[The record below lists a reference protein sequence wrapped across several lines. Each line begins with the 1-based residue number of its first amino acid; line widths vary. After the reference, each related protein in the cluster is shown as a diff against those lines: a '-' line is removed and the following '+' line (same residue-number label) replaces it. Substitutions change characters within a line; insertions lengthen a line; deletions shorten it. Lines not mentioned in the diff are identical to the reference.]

1 MVMDPEGPSKKPEP
15 LRFIGGTFGAVLP
28 FAVFLV
34 GVVYLGLSGAPA
46 ETGFWP
52 ILLAALILGL
62 LLARDRHAYSDG
74 MIVGMSRPIVMTMVM
89 AWILAG
95 VLGTLLGESG
105 LVQSLVWLARTV
117 GVSGGAYV
125 VFSFLIGAVV
135 STATGTSLGTILVC
149 TPLLYPGGGALG
161 SDPTILMG
169 AIIGGATF
177 GDNVSPVSDTTIA
190 SATTQGADMG
200 GVVRSRM
207 KYALPA
213 AGVALLVFWAFGA
226 GSGPTEAG
234 GLEGTDGAAGLI
246 MLAVPL
252 LVIGLLIRQAHLVEG
267 LMVGVLAAAVLGLV
281 TGQFGWADLAYVDA
295 ERFTAGGLILDGMQR
310 GVGVSLFTI
319 LLMGLVAGLEGAG
332 IMERLVGSA
341 TRGAKSA
348 SQAEWR
354 IFATISA
361 AVVLTTHAAVAIL
374 AVGKLTKDAGEV
386 FGLSAYRRAN
396 ILDVTVCTYP
406 FLLPFFIPTI
416 LAASTTAGYE
426 AFGMPRLSAWTIG
439 LHNAHSWALLAVILL
454 AIGTGWGR
462 KEAGGQ
468 TEKPPTL

>member
-1 MVMDPEGPSKKPEP
+1 MDPEGSSKRPEP

-52 ILLAALILGL
+52 ILLGALILGL

-125 VFSFLIGAVV
+125 VFAFLIGAVV

-169 AIIGGATF
+169 AIVGGATF

-213 AGVALLVFWAFGA
+213 AAVALLVFWALGA
-226 GSGPTEAG
+226 GSGPAEAG
-234 GLEGTDGAAGLI
+234 VLDGTGGAAGLW

-252 LVIGLLIRQAHLVEG
+252 LVIGLLIRQSHLVEG

-281 TGQFGWADLAYVDA
+281 TGQFGWTDLLYVDA

-348 SQAEWR
+348 AQAEWR

-374 AVGKLTKDAGEV
+374 AVGKFTKDAGQA
-386 FGLSAYRRAN
+386 FGLSTYRRAN
-396 ILDVTVCTYP
+396 ILDITVCTYP
-406 FLLPFFIPTI
+406 FLFPFFIPTI

-462 KEAGGQ
+462 KTTGVQ
-468 TEKPPTL
+468 TVKPPTL